1 MMSNA
6 NIKDIAEIAGVA
18 ISTVSRVINNHP
30 DVSEETR
37 KKVMEVIE
45 KSNYIPNNSA
55 RNLKRSHSKDIGVLV
70 KGIYNPFFARI
81 VQSIEEEVDAQGYTM
96 ILHYNNDNV
105 NDIESAIEFVKEKKL
120 KGLICL
126 GGNFSNLNESHFEDL
141 KTPLVLASTDLE
153 EERKKP
159 FFSSVSIENEK
170 AACEAVSYLC
180 GLGHKKIGIITTGEE
195 DQCVGNLRLK
205 GYKRAL
211 RQHHIPYEESFKE
224 IGEYTFE
231 SGFDALNR
239 LLNRVQGLTA
249 VFVTSDI
256 MAIGAAKAIL
266 NRGLRIPEDLSV
278 MGFDGIDYAKFFH
291 PSLTTVN
298 QPGEYMGRKSASILF
313 DIIKKKKEHQHI
325 ILKTELLESESCK
338 KLIR

>member
-1 MMSNA
+1 MANA

-37 KKVMEVIE
+37 KKVMEIIE
-45 KSNYIPNNSA
+45 ETNYIPNNSA
-55 RNLKRSHSKDIGVLV
+55 RNLKRSHSTDIGVLV

-81 VQSIEEEVDAQGYTM
+81 VQSIEEEVASRGYTM
-96 ILHYNNDNV
+96 ILHYNNDHA
-105 NDIESAIEFVKEKKL
+105 NDIEAAIEFVKEKKL

-126 GGNFSNLNESHFEDL
+126 GGNFSSLHEAQLEDL
-141 KTPLVLASTDLE
+141 DTPLVLASTDLE

-159 FFSSVSIENEK
+159 FFSSVTIENEK
-170 AACEAVSYLC
+170 AAYEAVDYLC
-180 GLGHKKIGIITTGEE
+180 RLGHKKIGIITTGEE
-195 DQCVGNLRLK
+195 DQCVGNLRLR
-205 GYKRAL
+205 GFRNAIA
-211 RQHHIPYEESFKE
+211 HHGISYDETYKE

-239 LLNRVQGLTA
+239 LVDRVGDLTA

-266 NRGLRIPEDLSV
+266 NRGLRIPEDISV

-298 QPGEYMGRKSASILF
+298 QPGEYMGKKSAEILF
-313 DIIKKKKEHQHI
+313 DIIMKNKAHQHI
-325 ILKTELLESESCK
+325 VLKTELLISDSCK
-338 KLIR
+338 KLV

>member
-1 MMSNA
+1 MSNA

-37 KKVMEVIE
+37 KKVMEIIE
-45 KSNYIPNNSA
+45 ETNYIPNNSA
-55 RNLKRSHSKDIGVLV
+55 RNLKRSNSKDIGVLV
-70 KGIYNPFFARI
+70 KGIYNPFFAKI
-81 VQSIEEEVDAQGYTM
+81 IQSIEEEVAAHGYTM

-105 NDIESAIEFVKEKKL
+105 NDIEAAIEFVKEKKL

-141 KTPLVLASTDLE
+141 ETPLVLASTDLE
-153 EERKKP
+153 EERKKA

-170 AACEAVSYLC
+170 AAYEAVNYLC
-180 GLGHKKIGIITTGEE
+180 KLGHRKIGIITTGEE

-211 RQHHIPYEESFKE
+211 ECNHISFDESSKE

-239 LLNRVQGLTA
+239 LLNRVQDLTA

-266 NRGLRIPEDLSV
+266 NRGLRIPDDLSV

-298 QPGEYMGRKSASILF
+298 QPGEYMGKRSADILF
-313 DIIKKKKEHQHI
+313 DIIKKKKEHQHV

-338 KLIR
+338 KLI

>member
-1 MMSNA
+1 MANA

-37 KKVMEVIE
+37 KKVMEIIE
-45 KSNYIPNNSA
+45 EINYIPNNSA
-55 RNLKRSHSKDIGVLV
+55 RNLKRSNSTDIGVLV
-70 KGIYNPFFARI
+70 KGIYNPFFAKI
-81 VQSIEEEVDAQGYTM
+81 VQSIEEEVAARGYTM
-96 ILHYNNDNV
+96 ILHYNNDHA
-105 NDIESAIEFVKEKKL
+105 NDIEAAIEFVKEKKL

-126 GGNFSNLNESHFEDL
+126 GGNFSNLQEAHLEDL
-141 KTPLVLASTDLE
+141 DTPLVLASTDLE
-153 EERKKP
+153 EDRKRP
-159 FFSSVSIENEK
+159 FFSSVTIENEK
-170 AACEAVSYLC
+170 AAYEAVDYLC
-180 GLGHKKIGIITTGEE
+180 RLGHKKIGIITTGEE

-205 GYKRAL
+205 GFRKAIA
-211 RQHHIPYEESFKE
+211 HHGISYDENYKE

-239 LLNRVQGLTA
+239 LVDRVGDLTA
-249 VFVTSDI
+249 IFVTSDI

-266 NRGLRIPEDLSV
+266 NRGLRIPEDISV

-298 QPGEYMGRKSASILF
+298 QPGEYMGKKSADILF
-313 DIIKKKKEHQHI
+313 DIIMNNKAHQHI

-338 KLIR
+338 KLV